1 MATSALHV
9 TFLWEASKPSERM
22 IEQYH
27 EIETELSLAVDDA
40 DLFNSEVGED
50 ILNAMTMYDLL
61 PQADGSMTKNRMEN
75 AICFCDAMAEVYL
88 TVPVERQ
95 PTLTDTLYKTGV
107 TDAILSIM
115 RADYP
120 TLKPDDMYL
129 FSALQMCSATLIVS
143 LGTKRAENDITRT
156 DYSHQRL
163 CRQII
168 PVLQHIVY
176 NSPCLAT
183 VLVMLKY
190 LLVLGS
196 THKPFFNEILG
207 EFHGVLEEFL
217 KPGVLITHWNSR
229 IPARQI
235 ELLKSLT
242 PYMPGEVNCFVN
254 ILSWFIYEI
263 PSRGM
268 IESDLD
274 KIMEKESLLE
284 IYWKILNEPIPSTY
298 FRYAKSKVM
307 LFYSSLCEEGPQ
319 YSNKLIEK
327 FGVCGFLDKIL
338 QDVQIDQRCYF
349 PLSCLAK
356 NMIICM
362 NPLHK
367 DNLYP
372 MDKAVE
378 LIYEDYGKDDGL
390 VQTEVLQY
398 MPGMKK
404 SMQIKVGKLLTEF
417 AFELRNAFMS
427 EFAITNERKK
437 VKKTKSFKAVRFS
450 GSDQIDD
457 VMDLKPEDEKSTK
470 SPKKSKKQK
479 RKQKL
484 KEEQELEKANAEA
497 EIEKVEAEKEKAA
510 LEKQHSEGILT
521 NAVEIKHTTLQGYLE
536 NLYGEEYTLYLPTF
550 AQNGLYLTTKRKI
563 FYNCLEEVDRE
574 LMSAVC
580 TVCNAALNK
589 IQCKACSFKYC
600 SPECLNKDTNDH
612 TTYCDLKIL
621 ERSLHE
627 AVVS

>member
-9 TFLWEASKPSERM
+9 TFLWEAYKPNERM
-22 IEQYH
+22 IQQYQ

-40 DLFNSEVGED
+40 DLFSLDVGED
-50 ILNAMTMYDLL
+50 ILNVMTMYEVL
-61 PQADGSMTKNRMEN
+61 PQSDGSMTKKRMEN
-75 AICFCDAMAEVYL
+75 AISFCDALAEVYL

-95 PTLTDTLYKTGV
+95 PTLTDTLYKSGV
-107 TDAILSIM
+107 TDALLSIM
-115 RADYP
+115 RANFP
-120 TLKPDDMYL
+120 TLKPDDSIL
-129 FSALQMCSATLIVS
+129 FSALQMSCATLVVS

-156 DYSHQRL
+156 EYSHQRL

-190 LLVLGS
+190 LIVVGS
-196 THKPFFNEILG
+196 THKPFFMEILE

-217 KPGVLITHWNSR
+217 KPGVLVTHWNSR

-254 ILSWFIYEI
+254 ILSWFILEI
-263 PSRGM
+263 PARGM

-274 KIMEKESLLE
+274 KIMEKDSLLE
-284 IYWKILNEPIPSTY
+284 IYWQILNEPIPSTY

-338 QDVQIDQRCYF
+338 CDVKVDSRSHF

-356 NMIICM
+356 NMIICL

-367 DNLYP
+367 DNIYP
-372 MDKAVE
+372 MDKAME
-378 LIYEDYGKDDGL
+378 LIYEEYGKEDGL

-404 SMQIKVGKLLTEF
+404 GLQVKVGKLLSEF

-427 EFAITNERKK
+427 EFTITSERKK

-450 GSDQIDD
+450 GSDMIDD
-457 VMDLKPEDEKSTK
+457 VMDLKPEEEKPSKT
-470 SPKKSKKQK
+470 PKVRKGSKKQK
-479 RKQKL
+479 QKEKENTDKTKVE
-484 KEEQELEKANAEA
+484 KEEKAQETEKPELEKS
-497 EIEKVEAEKEKAA
+497 
-510 LEKQHSEGILT
+510 HSEGILT
-521 NAVEIKHTTLQGYLE
+521 NAVEVKQTTLQGYLE
-536 NLYGEEYTLYLPTF
+536 NLYGPDYTLYLPTY

-563 FYNCLEEVDRE
+563 FYNCLEEADRS
-574 LMSAVC
+574 LLFAVC
-580 TVCNAALNK
+580 SVCNVALNK

-600 SPECLNKDTNDH
+600 SPDCLNKDTEDH
-612 TTYCDLKIL
+612 ATYCNLKTL